1 MESLIRVFV
10 FLFVLVLTVSS
21 TWAATAN
28 IFMLS
33 DERAGLI
40 TNLVNAGY
48 GEYSPRGVLVAIS
61 DACTE

>member
-40 TNLVNAGY
+40 TMRDTANTAPAV
-48 GEYSPRGVLVAIS
+48 SWWR
-61 DACTE
+61 